1 MAYDLTDLKVFVAAA
16 EEGNLSRGAERCHL
30 SASSASL
37 RVKNLEATLGA
48 PLLTRRARGVIPT
61 AAGHVLLEHARRCLA
76 QLEQMRTDMS
86 PFTNGMSK
94 NVTVFANNNAIA
106 THLPNDLAI
115 FFRQYPDVRVTLEE
129 RMTHDILNA
138 IVEGRADLG
147 IVALETDRPEIEFIP
162 YKKDKLVL
170 IAPLRHPLAGESA
183 IYFRDCLS
191 FPFICLQSG
200 AAVHTFL
207 VGHANALDQ
216 RLDVRVQ
223 VSGYWSIVRL
233 VSSGAGVGIVPRTAI
248 PVSEEDN
255 LVIIDL
261 LDPWAIRDLRVCIPR
276 TLEAEHFQRDNLIK
290 ILCPR
295 VTDKQLK
302 RS

>member
-37 RVKNLEATLGA
+37 RIKNLESVLGA

-76 QLEQMRTDMS
+76 QLEQMRADLA
-86 PFTNGMSK
+86 PFTHGMSN
-94 NVTVFANNNAIA
+94 NVTVFGNNNAIA
-106 THLPNDLAI
+106 THLPNDLAL
-115 FFRQYPDVRVTLEE
+115 FFRLYPDVRVTLEE
-129 RMTHDILNA
+129 RMSHDILTA

-147 IVALETDRPEIEFIP
+147 IVAMEIEHPELQFIP

-170 IAPLRHPLAGESA
+170 IAPIRHPLAAQGA
-183 IYFRDCLS
+183 IHFRDCLN

-200 AAVHTFL
+200 AALHTFL

-223 VSGYWSIVRL
+223 VSGFWGIVRL
-233 VSSGAGVGIVPRTAI
+233 VSSGAGVGVVPRTAI
-248 PVSEEDN
+248 PISEEGN
-255 LVIIDL
+255 LAIVDL
-261 LDPWAIRDLRVCIPR
+261 LDPWAVRDLHVCIPR
-276 TLEAEHFQRDNLIK
+276 NQEIEHVQRDNLIK
-290 ILCPR
+290 VLCP
-295 VTDKQLK
+295 TLAAGQLK
-302 RS
+302 RL